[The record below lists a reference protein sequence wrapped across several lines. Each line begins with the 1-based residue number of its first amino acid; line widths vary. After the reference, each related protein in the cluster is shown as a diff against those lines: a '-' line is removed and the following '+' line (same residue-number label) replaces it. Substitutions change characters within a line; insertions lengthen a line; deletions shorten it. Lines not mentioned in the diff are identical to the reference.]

1 MAEFARCKF
10 AQAPPNFFVARF
22 LIAVF
27 VLRISA
33 QIPPPEI
40 SNDLLLNKIDL
51 LVRQGELAAAE
62 NSARE
67 YVQAHSNSADGH
79 FTLGYVLFL
88 ESKAKESL
96 AEYTQGAKYRAP
108 GARDLK
114 VVASDY
120 VVLGDFSDADKWF
133 SKVVEWNPKDFQAWY
148 DLGRTKYNENRFDEA
163 ISVFKKALQLD
174 PASVKAEDNLGL
186 SYGALGNNDEAVAA
200 YQRAIA
206 LQEKSA
212 DKNPGPYLDY
222 GSLLVDDNR
231 VEEALPLLTQAAAI
245 SPADFRMHRAL
256 GKAYAHLNE
265 TAKAREELEK
275 AVKLAPGD
283 APVHFMLAQVYR
295 KLGMTAQ
302 AKAENETYSRLTGTG
317 SAPEK

>member
-1 MAEFARCKF
+1 MTRILLAI
-10 AQAPPNFFVARF
+10 
-22 LIAVF
+22 L

-33 QIPPPEI
+33 QIPSSDT
-40 SNDLLLNKIDL
+40 SNDILLDKIDS
-51 LVRQGELAAAE
+51 LVHQGQLVAAE
-62 NSARE
+62 SAARE
-67 YVQAHSNSADGH
+67 YARAHTNSADSH

-88 ESKAKESL
+88 QSRAKESL
-96 AEYTQGAKYRAP
+96 AEYTEGAKYRVP

-120 VVLGDFSDADKWF
+120 VILGDFSDADKWF
-133 SKVVEWNPKDFQAWY
+133 SKVVEWNPQDVQAWY

-163 ISVFKKALQLD
+163 IDAFKKVLQLD
-174 PASVKAEDNLGL
+174 PANVKAEDNLGL
-186 SYGALGNNDEAVAA
+186 SYGALGNNEEAIAA

-206 LQEKSA
+206 LQEKST
-212 DKNPGPYLDY
+212 DKDTNKNPGPYLDY

-231 VEEALPLLTQAAAI
+231 VDEALPLLTQAAAL
-245 SPADFRMHRAL
+245 SPGDFRMHRAL
-256 GKAYAHLNE
+256 GKAYAHSNQ

-295 KLGMTAQ
+295 KLGLTAQ
-302 AKAENETYSRLTGTG
+302 AKAENETYSKLTGTG